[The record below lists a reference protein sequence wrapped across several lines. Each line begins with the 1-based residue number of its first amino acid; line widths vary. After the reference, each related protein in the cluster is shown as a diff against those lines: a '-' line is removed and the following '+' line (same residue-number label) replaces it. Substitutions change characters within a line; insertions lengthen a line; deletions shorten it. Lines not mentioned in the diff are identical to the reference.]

1 MSDIKIKSFQAHLME
16 LKQDPDF
23 AEGYAEEKRRLG
35 VAIRLA
41 QLRQENGLSQTELAK
56 RSGITQQQ
64 LSKLEQGE
72 NCNINTLF
80 KVCNSLGLEI
90 ELKKSA

>member
-1 MSDIKIKSFQAHLME
+1 MRSFDKLLEEE
-16 LKQDPDF
+16 LKNPEF
-23 AEGYAEEKRRLG
+23 AKGYYEELHRLRM
-35 VAIRLA
+35 AYNLA